1 MNHIEIVKLIKESG
15 NSITLTIG
23 SPFIDLVD
31 NGNIHMH
38 QQSVMC
44 SNGNGGYMSSPNEQQ
59 QQQQQQLITSNGIKS
74 QIDFGSK

>member
-59 QQQQQQLITSNGIKS
+59 QQLITSNGIKS

>member
-44 SNGNGGYMSSPNEQQ
+44 SNGNGGYMPSPNE